1 MTTKADSRGSTRQE
15 LMSIDEVAA
24 FLRKPK
30 SWVYGNWRSEGIP
43 FKKVGNQLRCRPAE
57 LDDWLDRQIP

>member
-1 MTTKADSRGSTRQE
+1 
-15 LMSIDEVAA
+15 MSIDEVAA